1 MNFPLQPRCSAMAK
15 QQGFT
20 LLELMMV
27 TAIIGTIASISIPA
41 YQQYSQRARFSEAIL
56 AATPYKNAV
65 EVAAFRGA
73 VNNVWEFNSGQHG
86 IPTWQWP
93 GFGGSSDNKFV
104 GVFNGM
110 VFVMWWFDGSPLQG
124 TTYILRAQN
133 HEPPIQWE
141 QDGSCFTQGYC

>member
-1 MNFPLQPRCSAMAK
+1 
-15 QQGFT
+15 
-20 LLELMMV
+20 MV

-93 GFGGSSDNKFV
+93 GFGGSSDNEFV
-104 GVFNGM
+104 GVLNGM

-124 TTYILRAQN
+124 TTYIL
-133 HEPPIQWE
+133 
-141 QDGSCFTQGYC
+141 

>member
-1 MNFPLQPRCSAMAK
+1 
-15 QQGFT
+15 
-20 LLELMMV
+20 MV
-27 TAIIGTIASISIPA
+27 TAIIGTIASISTPA
-41 YQQYSQRARFSEAIL
+41 CQQFSQRARFSEAIL
-56 AATPYKNAV
+56 AATPCKNAV

-73 VNNVWEFNSGQHG
+73 VYNVWEFNSGQHG

-93 GFGGSSDNKFV
+93 GFGGPYDNKFV

-141 QDGSCFTQGYC
+141 QDGSCFTQGFC